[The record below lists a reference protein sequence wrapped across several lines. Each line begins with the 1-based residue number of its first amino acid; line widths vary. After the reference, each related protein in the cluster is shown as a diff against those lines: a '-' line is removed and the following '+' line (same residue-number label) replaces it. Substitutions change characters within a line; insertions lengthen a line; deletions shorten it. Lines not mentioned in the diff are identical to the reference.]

1 MINELLQD
9 ITIYHKEK
17 DSWNRYNIR
26 ASVRYTSYLN
36 RNKTG
41 VNTTDN
47 ILIRVFNVD
56 GYNST
61 WKCEKGDIIVLNKV
75 SDKITKAPLT
85 EMREKYGKTFVVE
98 VASVEPFIFDAI
110 EVKELNHVK
119 IGGR

>member
-1 MINELLQD
+1 MIEELLQD
-9 ITIYHKEK
+9 ITIYHKDK
-17 DSWNRYNIR
+17 TWVRYNVQ

-47 ILIRVFNVD
+47 VLIRIFDVN
-56 GYNST
+56 GYDSK

-75 SDKITKAPLT
+75 SDKIIKAPLT

-98 VASVEPFIFDAI
+98 VSSVEPFIFKAD
-110 EVKELNHVK
+110 EVKELNHIK